1 MAVTT
6 ARQTEPRNGGRF
18 TKSEIAALTPSDIA
32 KLTYDE
38 TVEVVIASEISVRR
52 IDQLRNVEGESL
64 VRLVYSARRHCR
76 PSS

>member
-6 ARQTEPRNGGRF
+6 ALQTDPRNVCRF

-32 KLTYDE
+32 KLTFDE
-38 TVEVVIASEISVRR
+38 MVEVVIASEISVRR
-52 IDQLRNVEGESL
+52 IDQIRNFEGETL
-64 VRLVYSARRHCR
+64 VRLVYSARSHCR

>member
-1 MAVTT
+1 VTT
-6 ARQTEPRNGGRF
+6 ALQTDPRNFGRF

-38 TVEVVIASEISVRR
+38 MVEVVIASEISVRR
-52 IDQLRNVEGESL
+52 IEQIRNFEGETL

-76 PSS
+76 PSK